1 METLKYLLVF
11 LLSIVLWFS
20 VWYGIFYFIIL
31 DINFVN
37 WHWATRLLYLILS
50 VHSVNSLMSEYTK

>member
-1 METLKYLLVF
+1 METFKFFLVF
-11 LLSIVLWFS
+11 LLSIVLGFS

-31 DINFVN
+31 DFNFTN

-50 VHSVNSLMSEYTK
+50 VQSVSSLMSEYNK